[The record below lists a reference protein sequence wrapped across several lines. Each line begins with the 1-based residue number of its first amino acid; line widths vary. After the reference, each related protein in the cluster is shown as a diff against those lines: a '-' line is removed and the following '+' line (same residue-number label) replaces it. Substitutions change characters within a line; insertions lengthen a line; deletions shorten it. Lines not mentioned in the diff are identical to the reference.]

1 MACICGMHLQVLR
14 GKGDLP
20 KARKDAMAAA
30 SNAKEFVSHCAAE
43 GADSVT
49 AAKMTVAQLRS
60 ALLVCAPVLPAISS
74 FSLREPLKRVLNIGN
89 FSIYAGTTGA
99 PPSLP

>member
-1 MACICGMHLQVLR
+1 MQVLR

-43 GADSVT
+43 GGDTVT
-49 AAKMTVAQLRS
+49 PEKMTIAQLRS
-60 ALLVCAPVLPAISS
+60 TLLVCAPTLLQLFLGFI
-74 FSLREPLKRVLNIGN
+74 LYGG
-89 FSIYAGTTGA
+89 SIADCLVAAVRKSAAWYT
-99 PPSLP
+99 